1 MTKLYILIIAIALM
15 GCTVSDNSDAWGSL
29 EAEEIIIS
37 ARVNGNITQFHTQ
50 EGKAVESE
58 ALIAEIDATDLLLAK
73 DELLSNI
80 KLLEVK
86 LQATEQKF
94 VLTQIEVQNL
104 NLEKERFT
112 QLVAE
117 NASSQKPLDDINA
130 AMRLL
135 DQKLDLNKTETKLV
149 KAEKLIAN
157 KKLKTLQ
164 NNIAKCS
171 IYAPMKG
178 TVLTVYNNVGEFVT
192 LGKPILK
199 LADIRTLKA
208 VFYISETQLTSL
220 KQDQKINI
228 RIDSGDTMK
237 SYPATVSYISDKAEF
252 TPKVIQTREERVKL
266 VYKVEAICDNDGSL
280 KIGMPIEII
289 F

>member
-266 VYKVEAICDNDGSL
+266 VYKVEAICDDDGSL

>member
-104 NLEKERFT
+104 NIEKERFT